1 MLPDFGGSLLF
12 FVVLIFV
19 IKGEGCAPLGKR
31 GKKDAKEEHE
41 LGVSKYVATS
51 ELML

>member
-19 IKGEGCAPLGKR
+19 IKGEGWGGRSLKLNIND
-31 GKKDAKEEHE
+31 KNLKFFK
-41 LGVSKYVATS
+41 SNFIN
-51 ELML
+51 